1 MNRPPW
7 FIICLMI
14 KTKNAVLTVND
25 VVLLGPN
32 HCLEVLGF
40 VDLKFA
46 GGSVEL
52 NYIKN
57 SLF

>member
-1 MNRPPW
+1 
-7 FIICLMI
+7 MI

-40 VDLKFA
+40 VDLQFA